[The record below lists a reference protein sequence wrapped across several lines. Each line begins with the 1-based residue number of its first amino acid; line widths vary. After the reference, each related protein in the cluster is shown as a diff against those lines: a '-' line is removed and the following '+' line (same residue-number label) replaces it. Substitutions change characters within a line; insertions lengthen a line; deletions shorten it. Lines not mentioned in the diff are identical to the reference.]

1 MKKQEVTH
9 DLKNEIREMA
19 VGQRLSFPMDRLAV
33 VRTYASEIGLVMS
46 RRYKTFADR
55 ETRSVVVT
63 RVE

>member
-1 MKKQEVTH
+1 MNKQEVTH

-19 VGQRLSFPMDRLAV
+19 VGQRLSFPLDRLAV
-33 VRTYASEIGLVMS
+33 VRTYASEIGLVMN

-55 ETRSVVVT
+55 DTRSVVVT

>member
-33 VRTYASEIGLVMS
+33 VRTYASEIGFVLN
-46 RRYKTFADR
+46 RRYKTFADK